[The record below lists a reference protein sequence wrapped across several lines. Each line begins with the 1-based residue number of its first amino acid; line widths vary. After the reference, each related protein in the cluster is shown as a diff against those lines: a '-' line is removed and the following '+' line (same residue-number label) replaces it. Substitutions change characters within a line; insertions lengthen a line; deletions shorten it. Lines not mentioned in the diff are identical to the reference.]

1 MGLFLITLSCIK
13 NNGNEIKKADKELA
27 KTNNLIEDF
36 SGVLPCA
43 DCEGIKTD
51 LKIFDNETFELNE
64 TYTGKNN
71 SVLKQKG
78 KLLIERGFENDIDAT
93 LYTLNP
99 DKPNEKLYFVYFSNN
114 PKGEILKLDNEKK
127 IIDSKLNYKLVRK

>member
-1 MGLFLITLSCIK
+1 MGLFLTIFSCIK
-13 NNGNEIKKADKELA
+13 NNENEIKKADKELA

-51 LKIFDNETFELNE
+51 LKIFNNETFELDE
-64 TYTGKNN
+64 TYIGKDN

-78 KLLIERGFENDIDAT
+78 KLLIERGFGSDVDAT
-93 LYTLNP
+93 VYTLNP

-114 PKGEILKLDNEKK
+114 SKGEILKLDNEKK
-127 IIDSKLNYKLVRK
+127 MIDSKLNYKLLRK